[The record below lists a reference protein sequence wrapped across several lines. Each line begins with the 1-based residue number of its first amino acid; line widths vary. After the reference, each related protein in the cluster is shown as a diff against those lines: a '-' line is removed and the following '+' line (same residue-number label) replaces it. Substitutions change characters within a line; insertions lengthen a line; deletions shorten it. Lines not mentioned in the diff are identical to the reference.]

1 MDHINKSFKELYSTS
16 QVWSDWHTS
25 PITPW
30 QLSLTDSD
38 RDNLDAEV
46 SDEEIKVALWSLKA
60 SKALGPNGLHAS
72 FFQRFQ
78 LIVGDLV
85 KAEVKK
91 VFVEKKGSELLKQ
104 DSYSNYS

>member
-46 SDEEIKVALWSLKA
+46 SD
-60 SKALGPNGLHAS
+60 
-72 FFQRFQ
+72 
-78 LIVGDLV
+78 
-85 KAEVKK
+85 
-91 VFVEKKGSELLKQ
+91 
-104 DSYSNYS
+104 